1 MAKGNKYE
9 YRVVQDKEG
18 GTWMAEITRR
28 VTSRKTVVSK
38 SQGGFATEAEALAWG
53 EEAIQSFVKNL
64 VKQSELRTEV
74 REEKAEKSRR
84 WLDKKNKNK
93 LERANQ
99 PWKK

>member
-9 YRVVQDKEG
+9 YRVVQDKEDS
-18 GTWMAEITRR
+18 TWMAEITRR

-38 SQGGFATEAEALAWG
+38 SRGGFATEAEALAWG
-53 EEAIQSFVKNL
+53 QEAIQPFVKNL
-64 VKQSELRTEV
+64 VKQNELRTEV
-74 REEKAEKSRR
+74 REEKAEKARR
-84 WLDKKNKNK
+84 WLDKKNKHK